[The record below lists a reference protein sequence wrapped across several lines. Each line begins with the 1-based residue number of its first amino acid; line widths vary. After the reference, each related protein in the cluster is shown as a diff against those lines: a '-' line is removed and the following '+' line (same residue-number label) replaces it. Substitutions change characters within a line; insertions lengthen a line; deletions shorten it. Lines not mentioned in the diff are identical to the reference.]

1 MNNGVHVGNRV
12 GNDDVFTDQE
22 RLAGEISN
30 PDEERPVGVEIRD
43 AVSGQEEG
51 VRADG
56 VASADANEATGFRT
70 AQDRT
75 LGVRRY
81 PSLLCR
87 PDRS

>member
-1 MNNGVHVGNRV
+1 MHVGNRV
-12 GNDDVFTDQE
+12 GNDNVLANQE

-30 PDEERPVGVEIRD
+30 PDKERPVGVEIRD
-43 AVSGQEEG
+43 AVGGQEEG

-56 VASADANEATGFRT
+56 VAITDANEATGFRT

-75 LGVRRY
+75 LGMRRY
-81 PSLLCR
+81 QSLLCL